1 MNKNLKAGL
10 ITFSIIGVI
19 LLAVYLYNRR
29 KNKVATNKDPVL
41 GGTLDKPIEKPASNT
56 QIGVPLEVAT
66 GLGAQLIDR
75 RAREIYQ
82 NKTALE
88 NVIQQRGV
96 PVPDTAGT
104 KFPAGIARVLND
116 TGFQSFPVV
125 PSFISPAYKAEINNF
140 ITQPDFENLAKA
152 NIDSAK
158 STYRNALNFVSVRFF
173 PWEALDKAVQ
183 EESFG
188 KPSKTDKNKSER
200 YNAAIIDLKTVYN
213 RVLES
218 NKKLTMRYT
227 LNSKLSFTDNLK
239 IFIDKVKTKTNYEI
253 ILDNNI
259 NYENIINNK
268 SEDNSDDGLDD
279 GLDDEY

>member
-1 MNKNLKAGL
+1 MNKNLKAGI
-10 ITFSIIGVI
+10 ITLAIILFIVI
-19 LLAVYLYNRR
+19 AIYFYNR
-29 KNKVATNKDPVL
+29 KKKGGAANADPIL
-41 GGTLDKPIEKPASNT
+41 GGTLDKPIEKPTENT
-56 QIGVPLEVAT
+56 NISVPLEVAT

-96 PVPDTAGT
+96 PVPDSAGT

-125 PSFISPAYKAEINNF
+125 PSFISPGYKAEINNF
-140 ITQPDFENLAKA
+140 LSQPDFENLAKA

-173 PWEALDKAVQ
+173 PWDALEKAVQ
-183 EESFG
+183 EEGFG
-188 KPSKTDKNKSER
+188 KPSKSDKNKSER
-200 YNAAIIDLKTVYN
+200 YNAAVLDMKTVFG

-218 NKKLTMRYT
+218 NKKLEEA
-227 LNSKLSFTDNLK
+227 LK
-239 IFIDKVKTKTNYEI
+239 AQAIEDLRQSNYKFIGYDQ
-253 ILDNNI
+253 
-259 NYENIINNK
+259 
-268 SEDNSDDGLDD
+268 
-279 GLDDEY
+279 

>member
-10 ITFSIIGVI
+10 ITLSIIAVI
-19 LLAVYLYNRR
+19 VLAIVLYNRR
-29 KNKVATNKDPVL
+29 KKAVGNTDPIL
-41 GGTLDKPIEKPASNT
+41 GGTLDKPIEKPTENT
-56 QIGVPLEVAT
+56 SISVPLEVAT

-96 PVPDTAGT
+96 PVPDSTGT
-104 KFPAGIARVLND
+104 KYPAGIARVLND

-125 PSFISPAYKAEINNF
+125 PSFISPGYKAEINNF
-140 ITQPDFENLAKA
+140 ISQPDFENLAKA

-158 STYRNALNFVSVRFF
+158 ATYRNALNFVSVRFF
-173 PWEALDKAVQ
+173 PFEALDKAVQ

-188 KPSKTDKNKSER
+188 KPNKSDKNKSER
-200 YNAAIIDLKTVYN
+200 YNAAVLDMKTVFG

-218 NKKLTMRYT
+218 NKKLEEA
-227 LNSKLSFTDNLK
+227 LK
-239 IFIDKVKTKTNYEI
+239 AQAIEDLRQSNYKFIGYDQ
-253 ILDNNI
+253 
-259 NYENIINNK
+259 
-268 SEDNSDDGLDD
+268 
-279 GLDDEY
+279 

>member
-10 ITFSIIGVI
+10 ITLSIITVI
-19 LLAVYLYNRR
+19 VIAIYLYNR
-29 KNKVATNKDPVL
+29 KKKVGSTTNADPIL
-41 GGTLDKPIEKPASNT
+41 GGTLDKPIENPALNT
-56 QIGVPLEVAT
+56 QIGTPLEVAT

-96 PVPDTAGT
+96 PVPDSAGT

-125 PSFISPAYKAEINNF
+125 PSFISPGYKAEINNF
-140 ITQPDFENLAKA
+140 LSQPDFENLAKA

-173 PWEALDKAVQ
+173 PWDALEKAVQ

-188 KPSKTDKNKSER
+188 KPSKSDKNKSER
-200 YNAAIIDLKTVYN
+200 YNDAVLDMKTVFN

-218 NKKLTMRYT
+218 NKKLEEA
-227 LNSKLSFTDNLK
+227 LK
-239 IFIDKVKTKTNYEI
+239 AQAIEDLRQSNYKFIGYDQ
-253 ILDNNI
+253 
-259 NYENIINNK
+259 
-268 SEDNSDDGLDD
+268 
-279 GLDDEY
+279 